1 MFSLSAYL
9 YIADGELA
17 NALKRLSKPRFKSKD
32 WVNPGQLAYVYWI
45 NAVRDSMLILRR
57 HSLLP
62 QLSNLRQLR
71 KLFPPLAAI
80 IDHFN
85 SKDKTSKKKACND
98 VIEFFF
104 GSRKGSLLGTS
115 ASRLFAK
122 KAFYNDPSGIL
133 IYLKLFHACALW
145 MLHPQHKD
153 IAFLVGGRYYGCKN
167 DPSDRRD
174 SLYLSPANLAITDS
188 RQVVAF
194 DEFQLTSDLI
204 FLAPQTTAAFLFE
217 TKANITVPVALTNK
231 VKQWKKSDKSGSYV
245 GMPKAN
251 DDDVDDD
258 GEDGEQD
265 GRREKVAKKGF
276 TKQLFKDPM
285 DNLSAALTT
294 LCSAIDNKDAGYP
307 ALNDVLNQHNVLVQM
322 TTHGAPIALMQ
333 QETDDIVELDDKND
347 RSDSSSASSS
357 DDSGSN
363 NNGSKSVSSG
373 SSESESENNRDEEGE
388 NVSTHNSTAQHDQEV
403 THNDIVASNQEPS
416 TSVSTKEKGVVE
428 GEFSHKSI
436 VAHMKM
442 FETNGVTD
450 GRMTS
455 QDINAVLGLRT
466 RADFRNKGDKK
477 FFCSFKSEDMQK
489 IRDLYKALD
498 DAPCENPWMKD
509 FVKYLKQL
517 RTEDWANSI
526 IDLPEN
532 EGIDENGE
540 MDDNL
545 LLLWK
550 QGKDFQDKFFPPDE
564 M

>member
-1 MFSLSAYL
+1 MVVLLLPVL
-9 YIADGELA
+9 YIGHFQ
-17 NALKRLSKPRFKSKD
+17 SKNEVNSTDNSSTNEKEATQEEEHTGDENVDSK
-32 WVNPGQLAYVYWI
+32 
-45 NAVRDSMLILRR
+45 
-57 HSLLP
+57 
-62 QLSNLRQLR
+62 
-71 KLFPPLAAI
+71 
-80 IDHFN
+80 
-85 SKDKTSKKKACND
+85 
-98 VIEFFF
+98 
-104 GSRKGSLLGTS
+104 
-115 ASRLFAK
+115 
-122 KAFYNDPSGIL
+122 
-133 IYLKLFHACALW
+133 
-145 MLHPQHKD
+145 
-153 IAFLVGGRYYGCKN
+153 
-167 DPSDRRD
+167 
-174 SLYLSPANLAITDS
+174 
-188 RQVVAF
+188 
-194 DEFQLTSDLI
+194 
-204 FLAPQTTAAFLFE
+204 
-217 TKANITVPVALTNK
+217 
-231 VKQWKKSDKSGSYV
+231 
-245 GMPKAN
+245 
-251 DDDVDDD
+251 
-258 GEDGEQD
+258 
-265 GRREKVAKKGF
+265 
-276 TKQLFKDPM
+276 
-285 DNLSAALTT
+285 
-294 LCSAIDNKDAGYP
+294 
-307 ALNDVLNQHNVLVQM
+307 
-322 TTHGAPIALMQ
+322 
-333 QETDDIVELDDKND
+333 
-347 RSDSSSASSS
+347 
-357 DDSGSN
+357 
-363 NNGSKSVSSG
+363 
-373 SSESESENNRDEEGE
+373 DEEGE

-489 IRDLYKALD
+489 LRDLYKALD